1 MHNHRRFPT
10 RDLSSKT
17 FESLLVIPRHRQA
30 GLIMASDSL
39 NQDEQRYKG
48 VCVSSGRKSWEIQ
61 ALVRELNNRHF

>member
-1 MHNHRRFPT
+1 M
-10 RDLSSKT
+10 
-17 FESLLVIPRHRQA
+17 IPRQA

-48 VCVSSGRKSWEIQ
+48 VCVSSSSRKSWEIQ

>member
-1 MHNHRRFPT
+1 M
-10 RDLSSKT
+10 
-17 FESLLVIPRHRQA
+17 IPRHRQA